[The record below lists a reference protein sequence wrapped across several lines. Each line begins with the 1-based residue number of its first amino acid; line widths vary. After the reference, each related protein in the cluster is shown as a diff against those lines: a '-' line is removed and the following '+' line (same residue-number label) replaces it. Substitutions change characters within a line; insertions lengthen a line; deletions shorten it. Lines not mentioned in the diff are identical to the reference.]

1 MKNLVTLCNCAYIF
15 HWSNSTYSWSKK
27 DYERKR
33 EFNKR
38 LYKLY
43 DIKED
48 DKRTFEYVMRDGK
61 VYVTIDGLEICI
73 NEKMMYHIIGEYDRK
88 DIVNER
94 TFKNPDMFESKKWHK
109 FGRGWLHH
117 NKFQSLTI
125 DMFDD
130 DLLHYRLT
138 FKNDRLDFIVSC
150 GKLYLVSDKYVETD
164 QKGICDKLSASSDR
178 ARKDIT
184 ELLNYLWNSY

>member
-15 HWSNSTYSWSKK
+15 HWSNSNYSWSKK

-73 NEKMMYHIIGEYDRK
+73 NERMMYNITGEYDRK
-88 DIVNER
+88 DIVNNR
-94 TFKNPDMFESKKWHK
+94 TFKNPDTFESKKWHI
-109 FGRGWLHH
+109 FGKGWLHH

-125 DMFDD
+125 DTFDN
-130 DLLHYRLT
+130 DLLCYRLT

-184 ELLNYLWNSY
+184 ELLNYLIE